1 MWQILG
7 QQVQLQ
13 RAQSQSQSA
22 SSSGVSAPT
31 AHQTGT
37 VQSVSISQ
45 DGQLQQNHE
54 QTVESTQ
61 GSNQQAIVVP
71 IAQTNQDGTV
81 SYANVGVP
89 SQMMLTTSSGQIPIM
104 YSVYTPQSGVVAVS
118 NLSENSEQG
127 GQQPQ
132 LNGDA
137 DAGQQS
143 LSSTAIQVQQEMQ
156 HIYVNQTVVTETS
169 GTQTQEEINSIV
181 NEHSSLGG
189 DSDSAI
195 DKNSLATAANQ
206 EV

>member
-1 MWQILG
+1 
-7 QQVQLQ
+7 
-13 RAQSQSQSA
+13 
-22 SSSGVSAPT
+22 
-31 AHQTGT
+31 
-37 VQSVSISQ
+37 
-45 DGQLQQNHE
+45 
-54 QTVESTQ
+54 
-61 GSNQQAIVVP
+61 
-71 IAQTNQDGTV
+71 
-81 SYANVGVP
+81 
-89 SQMMLTTSSGQIPIM
+89 MLTTSSGQIPIM

-127 GQQPQ
+127 GQQSQ